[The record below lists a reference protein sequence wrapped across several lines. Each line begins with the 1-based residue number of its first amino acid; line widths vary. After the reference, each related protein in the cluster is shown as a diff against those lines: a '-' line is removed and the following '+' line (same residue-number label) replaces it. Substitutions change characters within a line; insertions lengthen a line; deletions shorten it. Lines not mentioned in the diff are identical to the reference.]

1 MGKNETKNYV
11 GGSGMDDME
20 LDERDIQLME
30 ESRKEGK
37 KKLFIALGAIV
48 LAVIV
53 VVIYIVVRKN
63 MTGKSESE
71 DLIKTYME
79 GLEEADL
86 DKVESVM
93 DPDTIDSDSSKDL
106 VTVFQTYKENNI
118 EYTVSYTVG
127 SEMCIRD
134 SSYTMGDGHVAE
146 SSDLAAVSST
156 VYGKTQK
163 EAGISKGYVIPVT
176 GKIMMTFQGQ
186 TSPYDLDMDII
197 CYEKDGEWYLG
208 GTVMTTGDTT
218 TDDTT
223 E

>member
-93 DPDTIDSDSSKDL
+93 DPNTIDSDSSKDL

-118 EYTVSYTVG
+118 EYTVSYT
-127 SEMCIRD
+127 
-134 SSYTMGDGHVAE
+134 MGDGHVAE
-146 SSDLAAVSST
+146 SGDLAAVSST

-163 EAGISKGYVIPVT
+163 EVGISKGYVIPVT
-176 GKIMMTFQGQ
+176 GTIMMTFQGQ

>member
-20 LDERDIQLME
+20 LDERDIQLMD

-118 EYTVSYTVG
+118 EYTVSYT
-127 SEMCIRD
+127 
-134 SSYTMGDGHVAE
+134 MGDGHVAE
-146 SSDLAAVSST
+146 SGDLAAVSST

-176 GKIMMTFQGQ
+176 GTIMMTFQGQ

>member
-1 MGKNETKNYV
+1 MGKNVTKNYV

-53 VVIYIVVRKN
+53 VVIYIIVRKN
-63 MTGKSESE
+63 MTGKSESK

-93 DPDTIDSDSSKDL
+93 DPDTIDSDSSKNL

-118 EYTVSYTVG
+118 EYTVSYT
-127 SEMCIRD
+127 
-134 SSYTMGDGHVAE
+134 MGDGHVAE
-146 SSDLAAVSST
+146 SSDLAAVGST

>member
-53 VVIYIVVRKN
+53 VVIYIVVKKN

-71 DLIKTYME
+71 ELIKTYME

-118 EYTVSYTVG
+118 EYTVSYT
-127 SEMCIRD
+127 
-134 SSYTMGDGHVAE
+134 MGDGHVAE
-146 SSDLAAVSST
+146 SGDLAAVSST

-163 EAGISKGYVIPVT
+163 EAGISKGYVISVT
-176 GKIMMTFQGQ
+176 GTIMMTFQGQ

>member
-71 DLIKTYME
+71 ELIKTYME

-118 EYTVSYTVG
+118 EYTVSYT
-127 SEMCIRD
+127 
-134 SSYTMGDGHVAE
+134 MGDGHVAE
-146 SSDLAAVSST
+146 SGDLAAVSST
-156 VYGKTQK
+156 VYGNTQK

-176 GKIMMTFQGQ
+176 GTIMMTFQGQ

>member
-48 LAVIV
+48 LVVIV

-118 EYTVSYTVG
+118 EYTVSYT
-127 SEMCIRD
+127 
-134 SSYTMGDGHVAE
+134 MGDGHVAE
-146 SSDLAAVSST
+146 SSDLTAVSST

>member
-53 VVIYIVVRKN
+53 VVIYIIVRKN
-63 MTGKSESE
+63 MTGKSESK

-118 EYTVSYTVG
+118 EYTVSYT
-127 SEMCIRD
+127 
-134 SSYTMGDGHVAE
+134 MGDGHVAE
-146 SSDLAAVSST
+146 SSDLAAVGST

>member
-37 KKLFIALGAIV
+37 KKLL
-48 LAVIV
+48 
-53 VVIYIVVRKN
+53 IYIVVRKN

-71 DLIKTYME
+71 ELIKTYME

-118 EYTVSYTVG
+118 EYTVSYT
-127 SEMCIRD
+127 
-134 SSYTMGDGHVAE
+134 MGDGHVAE
-146 SSDLAAVSST
+146 SGDLAAVSST

-176 GKIMMTFQGQ
+176 GTIMMTFQGQ

>member
-53 VVIYIVVRKN
+53 VVTYIVVKKN

-71 DLIKTYME
+71 NLIKTYME

-118 EYTVSYTVG
+118 EYTVSYT
-127 SEMCIRD
+127 
-134 SSYTMGDGHVAE
+134 MGDGHVAE
-146 SSDLAAVSST
+146 SGDLAAVSST

-176 GKIMMTFQGQ
+176 GTIMMTFQGQ

>member
-71 DLIKTYME
+71 YLIKTYME

-118 EYTVSYTVG
+118 EYTVSYT
-127 SEMCIRD
+127 
-134 SSYTMGDGHVAE
+134 MGDGHVAE
-146 SSDLAAVSST
+146 YGDLAAVSST

>member
-118 EYTVSYTVG
+118 EYTVSYT
-127 SEMCIRD
+127 MD
-134 SSYTMGDGHVAE
+134 DGHVAE

>member
-71 DLIKTYME
+71 ELIKTYME

-118 EYTVSYTVG
+118 EYTVSYT
-127 SEMCIRD
+127 
-134 SSYTMGDGHVAE
+134 MGDGHVAE
-146 SSDLAAVSST
+146 SGDLAAVSST

-176 GKIMMTFQGQ
+176 GTIMMTFQGQ

-208 GTVMTTGDTT
+208 GTVMITGDTT

>member
-63 MTGKSESE
+63 MTGKSESK

-118 EYTVSYTVG
+118 EYTVSYT
-127 SEMCIRD
+127 
-134 SSYTMGDGHVAE
+134 MGDGHVAE
-146 SSDLAAVSST
+146 SRDLAAVSST

>member
-118 EYTVSYTVG
+118 EYTVSYT
-127 SEMCIRD
+127 
-134 SSYTMGDGHVAE
+134 MGDGHVAE
-146 SSDLAAVSST
+146 SSDLTAVSST

>member
-118 EYTVSYTVG
+118 EIIIKITPFKHQILTKAFFINSFQELFGNELVR
-127 SEMCIRD
+127 ID
-134 SSYTMGDGHVAE
+134 
-146 SSDLAAVSST
+146 
-156 VYGKTQK
+156 
-163 EAGISKGYVIPVT
+163 VI
-176 GKIMMTFQGQ
+176 IHQR
-186 TSPYDLDMDII
+186 Y
-197 CYEKDGEWYLG
+197 
-208 GTVMTTGDTT
+208 
-218 TDDTT
+218 
-223 E
+223 

>member
-93 DPDTIDSDSSKDL
+93 DPDTIDSDSSKDV

-118 EYTVSYTVG
+118 EYTVSYT
-127 SEMCIRD
+127 
-134 SSYTMGDGHVAE
+134 MGDGHVAE
-146 SSDLAAVSST
+146 SGDLAAVSST

-176 GKIMMTFQGQ
+176 GTIMMTFQGQ

>member
-118 EYTVSYTVG
+118 EYTVSSWV
-127 SEMCIRD
+127 
-134 SSYTMGDGHVAE
+134 MGMWQSPAIWRQ
-146 SSDLAAVSST
+146 SAALYMERPRRKQ
-156 VYGKTQK
+156 VYQRVM
-163 EAGISKGYVIPVT
+163 S
-176 GKIMMTFQGQ
+176 FQL
-186 TSPYDLDMDII
+186 P
-197 CYEKDGEWYLG
+197 ER
-208 GTVMTTGDTT
+208 
-218 TDDTT
+218 
-223 E
+223 

>member
-71 DLIKTYME
+71 ELIKTYME

-86 DKVESVM
+86 DKVEGVM

-118 EYTVSYTVG
+118 EYTVSYT
-127 SEMCIRD
+127 
-134 SSYTMGDGHVAE
+134 MGDGHVAE
-146 SSDLAAVSST
+146 SGDLAAVSST

-176 GKIMMTFQGQ
+176 GTIMMTFQGQ

>member
-30 ESRKEGK
+30 
-37 KKLFIALGAIV
+37 LFIALGAIV

-118 EYTVSYTVG
+118 EYTVSYT
-127 SEMCIRD
+127 
-134 SSYTMGDGHVAE
+134 MGEGPVAG

-156 VYGKTQK
+156 VYGTPQK

>member
-118 EYTVSYTVG
+118 EYTVSYT
-127 SEMCIRD
+127 
-134 SSYTMGDGHVAE
+134 MGDGHVAE
-146 SSDLAAVSST
+146 SGDLAAVSST

-176 GKIMMTFQGQ
+176 GTIMMTFQGQ

>member
-53 VVIYIVVRKN
+53 VVIYIVVKKN

-71 DLIKTYME
+71 ELIKTYME

-118 EYTVSYTVG
+118 EYTVSYT
-127 SEMCIRD
+127 
-134 SSYTMGDGHVAE
+134 MGDGHVAE
-146 SSDLAAVSST
+146 SGDLAAVRST
-156 VYGKTQK
+156 VYGKNQK

-176 GKIMMTFQGQ
+176 GTIMMTFQGQ

>member
-118 EYTVSYTVG
+118 EYTVSYT
-127 SEMCIRD
+127 
-134 SSYTMGDGHVAE
+134 MGVMGMWQSPAIWRQ
-146 SSDLAAVSST
+146 SAALYMERPRRKQ
-156 VYGKTQK
+156 VYQR
-163 EAGISKGYVIPVT
+163 
-176 GKIMMTFQGQ
+176 
-186 TSPYDLDMDII
+186 
-197 CYEKDGEWYLG
+197 
-208 GTVMTTGDTT
+208 VMSFRLP
-218 TDDTT
+218 
-223 E
+223 ER

>member
-53 VVIYIVVRKN
+53 VVIYIIVRKN

-118 EYTVSYTVG
+118 EYTVSYT
-127 SEMCIRD
+127 
-134 SSYTMGDGHVAE
+134 MGDGHVAE
-146 SSDLAAVSST
+146 SSDLAAVGST

>member
-53 VVIYIVVRKN
+53 VVTYIVVKKN
-63 MTGKSESE
+63 ITGKSESE

-118 EYTVSYTVG
+118 EYTVSYT
-127 SEMCIRD
+127 
-134 SSYTMGDGHVAE
+134 MGDGHVAE
-146 SSDLAAVSST
+146 SGDLAAVSRT

-176 GKIMMTFQGQ
+176 GTIMMTFQGQ

>member
-20 LDERDIQLME
+20 LDDRDIQLME

-118 EYTVSYTVG
+118 EYTVSYT
-127 SEMCIRD
+127 
-134 SSYTMGDGHVAE
+134 MGDGHVAE
-146 SSDLAAVSST
+146 SGDLAAVSST

>member
-118 EYTVSYTVG
+118 EYTVSYT
-127 SEMCIRD
+127 
-134 SSYTMGDGHVAE
+134 MGDGHVAE
-146 SSDLAAVSST
+146 SSDLAAVSSQQHCIWKDPEGSRYIKGLCHSGYRKDNDDIPGSDFT
-156 VYGKTQK
+156 V
-163 EAGISKGYVIPVT
+163 
-176 GKIMMTFQGQ
+176 
-186 TSPYDLDMDII
+186 
-197 CYEKDGEWYLG
+197 
-208 GTVMTTGDTT
+208 
-218 TDDTT
+218 
-223 E
+223 

>member
-1 MGKNETKNYV
+1 
-11 GGSGMDDME
+11 
-20 LDERDIQLME
+20 ME

-63 MTGKSESE
+63 MTGKSESK

-118 EYTVSYTVG
+118 QSAIPWV
-127 SEMCIRD
+127 
-134 SSYTMGDGHVAE
+134 MGMWQSPAIWRQ
-146 SSDLAAVSST
+146 SAALYMERPRRKQ
-156 VYGKTQK
+156 VYQR
-163 EAGISKGYVIPVT
+163 
-176 GKIMMTFQGQ
+176 
-186 TSPYDLDMDII
+186 
-197 CYEKDGEWYLG
+197 
-208 GTVMTTGDTT
+208 VMSFRLP
-218 TDDTT
+218 
-223 E
+223 ER

>member
-53 VVIYIVVRKN
+53 VVIYIVARKN

-79 GLEEADL
+79 GLEEAEL

-93 DPDTIDSDSSKDL
+93 DPDTIDSDSSKHL

-118 EYTVSYTVG
+118 EYTVSYT
-127 SEMCIRD
+127 
-134 SSYTMGDGHVAE
+134 MGDVHVAE

-218 TDDTT
+218 TDDST

>member
-37 KKLFIALGAIV
+37 KKVFIALGAIV

-71 DLIKTYME
+71 ELIKTYME

-118 EYTVSYTVG
+118 EYTVSYT
-127 SEMCIRD
+127 
-134 SSYTMGDGHVAE
+134 MGDGHVAE
-146 SSDLAAVSST
+146 SGDLAAVSST

-176 GKIMMTFQGQ
+176 GTIMMTFQGQ

>member
-93 DPDTIDSDSSKDL
+93 DPDTIDSDSSKNL

-118 EYTVSYTVG
+118 EYTVSYT
-127 SEMCIRD
+127 
-134 SSYTMGDGHVAE
+134 MGDGHVAE
-146 SSDLAAVSST
+146 SGDLAAVSST

>member
-37 KKLFIALGAIV
+37 KKL
-48 LAVIV
+48 VIV

-118 EYTVSYTVG
+118 EYTV
-127 SEMCIRD
+127 
-134 SSYTMGDGHVAE
+134 SYTMGDGHVAE

>member
-118 EYTVSYTVG
+118 EYTVSYTM
-127 SEMCIRD
+127 S
-134 SSYTMGDGHVAE
+134 DGHVAE

>member
-53 VVIYIVVRKN
+53 VVIYIVARKN

-93 DPDTIDSDSSKDL
+93 DPDTIDSDSSKNL

-118 EYTVSYTVG
+118 EYTVSSAIPWV
-127 SEMCIRD
+127 
-134 SSYTMGDGHVAE
+134 MGMWQSPAIWRQ
-146 SSDLAAVSST
+146 SAALYMERPRRKQ
-156 VYGKTQK
+156 VYQRVM
-163 EAGISKGYVIPVT
+163 S
-176 GKIMMTFQGQ
+176 FQL
-186 TSPYDLDMDII
+186 P
-197 CYEKDGEWYLG
+197 ER
-208 GTVMTTGDTT
+208 
-218 TDDTT
+218 
-223 E
+223 